1 MTRQWIRYFGL
12 SIETSDGTIDVS
24 NLRGRFSVRY
34 ATVQS
39 PNSAEI
45 IITNLS
51 EATAQK
57 INKEGQKVTLT
68 AGYEDGHAII
78 FSGNIVQKR
87 VGRENPVDTY
97 LSIIAED
104 GSRAYNYATVSKTL
118 AAGSTFRDQ
127 VDVVLEAMKPHGVT
141 AGYIADLGSK
151 KMPGPRT
158 LFGMARDVMRDIATS
173 TGATWTIENGKLDVV
188 KANAS
193 KPGDVIVLNST
204 TGMIGRPVQTFDGI
218 IARMLLNTRVK
229 PNGRIKIDQGSID
242 AAAASTVYGDQV
254 KANND
259 FLEGMLATDGIY
271 KIVVVEHHGDSRGN
285 PWYTEVVCIR
295 ADASKGNGTI
305 PLSVANWN
313 LPAQI
318 EDQ

>member
-24 NLRGRFSVRY
+24 NLRGRFAVRY

-39 PNSAEI
+39 PNTAEI
-45 IITNLS
+45 TITNLS

-68 AGYEDGHAII
+68 AGYEDGYAII

-97 LSIIAED
+97 LTIVASD
-104 GSRAYNYATVSKTL
+104 GERAYNYATVSKTL
-118 AAGSTFRDQ
+118 AAGSSYRDQ

-158 LFGMARDVMRDIATS
+158 LFGMARDVMRDVATS

-188 KANAS
+188 KANET

-229 PNGRIKIDQGSID
+229 PNGRLKIDEASID
-242 AAAASTVYGDQV
+242 QAAFSTTVSGQ
-254 KANND
+254 KGNELLA
-259 FLEGMLATDGIY
+259 GMLATDGIY
-271 KIVVVEHHGDSRGN
+271 KVMVVEHHGDIRGN
-285 PWYTEVVCIR
+285 VWYTECVCIR
-295 ADASKGNGTI
+295 ADAAKNGGTI

-313 LPAQI
+313 IGATI
-318 EDQ
+318 ED

>member
-12 SIETSDGTIDVS
+12 SIETSDGAIDVS
-24 NLRGRFSVRY
+24 NLRGRFTVRY

-39 PNSAEI
+39 PNTAEI
-45 IITNLS
+45 TVTNLS

-68 AGYEDGHAII
+68 AGYEDGYAII

-97 LSIIAED
+97 LSIVASD
-104 GSRAYNYATVSKTL
+104 GDRAYNYATVSKTL

-158 LFGMARDVMRDIATS
+158 LFGMARDVMRDVATS

-188 KANAS
+188 KANET

-229 PNGRIKIDQGSID
+229 PNGKIKIDQGSID
-242 AAAASTVYGDQV
+242 QASFTTVYGA
-254 KANND
+254 KKSND
-259 FLEGMLATDGIY
+259 LLAGMVATDGIY

-295 ADASKGNGTI
+295 ADGQGTI

-318 EDQ
+318 EGQ

>member
-12 SIETSDGTIDVS
+12 SIETRDGTIDVS
-24 NLRGRFSVRY
+24 NLRGRFTVRY

-39 PNSAEI
+39 PNTAEI
-45 IITNLS
+45 TVTNLS

-68 AGYEDGHAII
+68 AGYEDGYAII

-97 LSIIAED
+97 LAIVASD
-104 GSRAYNYATVSKTL
+104 GDRAYNYATVSKTL

-158 LFGMARDVMRDIATS
+158 LFGMARDVMRDVATS

-188 KANAS
+188 KANET

-229 PNGRIKIDQGSID
+229 PNGKIKIDQGSID
-242 AAAASTVYGDQV
+242 QASFTTVYGAE
-254 KANND
+254 KSNE
-259 FLEGMLATDGIY
+259 LLGGMLATDGIY

-295 ADASKGNGTI
+295 ADGQGTI

-318 EDQ
+318 EGQ

>member
-1 MTRQWIRYFGL
+1 MTRQWIREFGL
-12 SIETSDGTIDVS
+12 SIETSGGTVDVS
-24 NLRGRFSVRY
+24 KLRGRFTVRY

-45 IITNLS
+45 IVTNLS

-97 LSIIAED
+97 LAIVASD
-104 GSRAYNYATVSKTL
+104 GDRAYNYATVSKTL

-158 LFGMARDVMRDIATS
+158 LFGMARDIMREVATS

-188 KANAS
+188 KANET
-193 KPGDVIVLNST
+193 KPGDTIVLNST

-229 PNGRIKIDQGSID
+229 PNGKIKIDQGSID
-242 AAAASTVYGDQV
+242 QASFSTVYGTD
-254 KANND
+254 KGNA
-259 FLEGMLATDGIY
+259 LLAGMLATDGIY
-271 KIVVVEHHGDSRGN
+271 KVVVVEHHGDSRSN
-285 PWYTEVVCIR
+285 PWYTECVCIR
-295 ADASKGNGTI
+295 ADGQGTI

-318 EDQ
+318 EGQ